1 MTTID
6 QQIEAMAECWP
17 GFKVVDKGESHVE
30 WNGTL
35 APDKREHLVRV
46 RHRIPMV
53 LEDVSLHDAQPRV
66 QVLKPLLERHPDY
79 EEGPIP
85 HVYWSRSDAAAEPYL
100 CLFSPTLREWDI
112 NDLIA
117 DTTIHWAAQW
127 LYFYEGWLVTKK
139 WRGGGRHVTP
149 NDEEKRLEPAAA
161 PI

>member
-6 QQIEAMAECWP
+6 LQIEAMAERWP
-17 GFKVVDKGESHVE
+17 GFKIIERGVSHVE
-30 WNGTL
+30 WRGLL

-46 RHRIPMV
+46 KHRIPMV
-53 LEDVSLHDAQPRV
+53 LENISLHDAQPRV

-85 HVYWSRSDAAAEPYL
+85 HAYVNKAEPTLPYL

-117 DTTIHWAAQW
+117 HTTIHWAAQW

-139 WRGGGRHVTP
+139 WRGGGRHV
-149 NDEEKRLEPAAA
+149 NAQDEEKRLEPARS

>member
-1 MTTID
+1 
-6 QQIEAMAECWP
+6 
-17 GFKVVDKGESHVE
+17 
-30 WNGTL
+30 
-35 APDKREHLVRV
+35 
-46 RHRIPMV
+46 MV
-53 LEDVSLHDAQPRV
+53 LENLTLHDAQPRV

-85 HVYWSRSDAAAEPYL
+85 HVYWSNDDKVEPYL

-139 WRGGGRHVTP
+139 WRGGGRH
-149 NDEEKRLEPAAA
+149 AARTMRRSA
-161 PI
+161 

>member
-6 QQIEAMAECWP
+6 QQIEAMAERWP
-17 GFKVVDKGESHVE
+17 GFTVIERGTSFVE
-30 WNGTL
+30 WHGIL
-35 APDKREHLVRV
+35 VPDKREHVVRV
-46 RHRIPMV
+46 KHRIPMV
-53 LEDVSLHDAQPRV
+53 LEDISLHNAQPRV

-85 HVYWSRSDAAAEPYL
+85 HVYRNRDDPDLPYL
-100 CLFSPTLREWDI
+100 CLFSPTLREWDV
-112 NDLIA
+112 NDVIA
-117 DTTIHWAAQW
+117 HTTIHWAAQW

-149 NDEEKRLEPAAA
+149 QDEEKRLEPAPA

>member
-6 QQIEAMAECWP
+6 QQIEAMAERWP
-17 GFKVVDKGESHVE
+17 GFKVIERGASFVE
-30 WNGTL
+30 WHGIL

-46 RHRIPMV
+46 KHRTPMV
-53 LEDVSLHDAQPRV
+53 LENISLHDAQPRV

-85 HVYWSRSDAAAEPYL
+85 HAYVNKAEPTLPYL
-100 CLFSPTLREWDI
+100 CLFSPTLREWDV

-117 DTTIHWAAQW
+117 HTTVHWAAQW
-127 LYFYEGWLVTKK
+127 LYFYEGWLVTKR
-139 WRGGGRHVTP
+139 WLGGGRHV
-149 NDEEKRLEPAAA
+149 NSQSEEKRLEPAPT